1 MRESYPE
8 FDQKKIILELLKIFD
23 PAIAWS
29 KENEGKTI
37 REYIEG
43 SEKISEEQMLKI
55 LYAKSEK
62 HYNDRYK
69 TLVKSHPL
77 GIQVNLESGVATGV
91 LVVRDIDSCARL
103 IRSHVLKVVEYDI
116 FDVNENGVE
125 YTYLQEKLS
134 DCIYRVITG
143 DPVLTNSF
151 WNFYLNETNE

>member
-1 MRESYPE
+1 
-8 FDQKKIILELLKIFD
+8 
-23 PAIAWS
+23 
-29 KENEGKTI
+29 
-37 REYIEG
+37 
-43 SEKISEEQMLKI
+43 
-55 LYAKSEK
+55 
-62 HYNDRYK
+62 
-69 TLVKSHPL
+69 VKSHPL